1 MLVLDLLQLVSTN
14 SERVMGR
21 LRIRDTIGVQQVMR
35 EAKFSSPFPKK
46 TRLLENE
53 VGFVIY
59 DGFPVSEGHC
69 LVVPHRV
76 YDDYF
81 DSTDEEIVGL
91 QALVVDAQ
99 RVLRE
104 KHSPDGFNVGI
115 NCGEAAGQTVPH
127 MHIHVIPRYR
137 GDMDDPRGGVRGV
150 IPSKQK
156 Y

>member
-1 MLVLDLLQLVSTN
+1 
-14 SERVMGR
+14 MGR

-99 RVLRE
+99 RLLRE

-150 IPSKQK
+150 IPLKQK

>member
-1 MLVLDLLQLVSTN
+1 MN
-14 SERVMGR
+14 
-21 LRIRDTIGVQQVMR
+21 
-35 EAKFSSPFPKK
+35 EAGFVSPFLEKP
-46 TRLLENE
+46 RLLESE

-76 YDDYF
+76 YANYF
-81 DSTDEEIVGL
+81 DSTKEEIVGL
-91 QALVVDAQ
+91 QALVVEAQ
-99 RVLRE
+99 KLLRE
-104 KHSPDGFNVGI
+104 KLSPDGFNVGI

-127 MHIHVIPRYR
+127 MHIHVIPRYK